1 LRLILLDG
9 LIGRRRRGSSG
20 RSGIVEMLLGRG
32 GGGRLSGVSW
42 AVVVVVV
49 LVEPSGS
56 LSKLCIGEG
65 SVLLLLPVCSK

>member
-1 LRLILLDG
+1 
-9 LIGRRRRGSSG
+9 
-20 RSGIVEMLLGRG
+20 MLLGRG

-42 AVVVVVV
+42 AVVVVVVV